1 MRSRHDRLLDLAERR
16 LSLGVDLGV
25 IHRRVEDETLDGA
38 TFTLDG
44 RTLVDFSTCS
54 YLGLNRDPR
63 LKAGAIDAVTR
74 YGTSYSSSPTYTA
87 LPLYDIL
94 EEQLRE
100 MTGGA
105 VAVAQ
110 TTTLA
115 HLAAL
120 PSMIGPDDLALVDA
134 QTHDSVQLATNNL
147 RGNGVTV
154 ESIAHL
160 DSVGLAHR
168 LAQVSRSYDKVWYL
182 ADGIFSMYGDTA
194 PVEDVAALQA
204 IYPNLYVYY
213 DDAHGFG
220 WEGRHGR
227 GHVLSR
233 VPLNDRM
240 VIAAGFAKAFGS
252 LGAVLIFGDE
262 ALARKVRL
270 VGGPLTF
277 SGPIPPPD
285 LGSAIASA
293 SIHLSPEH
301 EELQA
306 RLNADIGFVR
316 SEVVRLGLPVMSM
329 EATPIWFVR
338 VGSPAQ
344 TGEMVLRLMADG
356 FYVSAAS
363 YPAVPVG
370 QSGIRFIQSLHHSR
384 EQISSLLAALSH
396 HLVDMRTEPH
406 IVIDLR
412 DEALAL
418 LESEEDAG
426 VSTVAGTEAS
436 PSDHGR
442 RARPTHRP

>member
-1 MRSRHDRLLDLAERR
+1 MRSRHDRLLDMAERR
-16 LSLGVDLGV
+16 ISLGVELGV
-25 IHRRVEDETLDGA
+25 IHRYLEDDELDGA
-38 TFTLDG
+38 TITLDG
-44 RTLVDFSTCS
+44 RSLVDFSTCS

-63 LKAGAIDAVTR
+63 LKAGAIDALMR

-87 LPLYDIL
+87 LPLYDTL
-94 EEQLRE
+94 EDQLRQ

-105 VAVAQ
+105 VAIAQ

-120 PSMIGPDDLALVDA
+120 PSLLGPDDLALVDA
-134 QTHDSVQLATNNL
+134 QSHDSVHLATANL

-154 ESIAHL
+154 ESVPHR
-160 DSVGLAHR
+160 DMVFLAHR
-168 LAQVSRSYDKVWYL
+168 LAEVAGNFNKVWYL
-182 ADGIFSMYGDTA
+182 ADGIYSMYGDTA

-220 WEGRHGR
+220 WAGEHGR
-227 GHVLSR
+227 GHVLAR

-262 ALARKVRL
+262 EMARRVRL

-285 LGSAIASA
+285 LGSAVASA
-293 SIHLSPEH
+293 GIHLSAEH

-306 RLNADIGFVR
+306 RLSSDIEFMR
-316 SEVVRLGLPVMSM
+316 SELVRLGLPVVSM

-344 TGEMVLRLMADG
+344 SAEMIRRLMEDG
-356 FYVSAAS
+356 FYLSIAA

-370 QSGIRFIQSLHHSR
+370 RGGVRFNQSLHHSR
-384 EQISSLLAALSH
+384 EQLTDLVQALSH
-396 HLVDMRTEPH
+396 HLPEVSAEPH

-418 LESEEDAG
+418 LEEGD
-426 VSTVAGTEAS
+426 
-436 PSDHGR
+436 SDGAPTGAAHR
-442 RARPTHRP
+442 RSLPAHRP

>member
-1 MRSRHDRLLDLAERR
+1 MRSRHDRLLDMAERR
-16 LSLGVDLGV
+16 ISLGVELGV
-25 IHRRVEDETLDGA
+25 IHRYLEDDELDGA
-38 TFTLDG
+38 TITLDG
-44 RTLVDFSTCS
+44 RSLVDFSTCS

-63 LKAGAIDAVTR
+63 LKAGAIDALMR

-87 LPLYDIL
+87 LPLYDTL
-94 EEQLRE
+94 EDQLRQ

-105 VAVAQ
+105 VAIAQ

-120 PSMIGPDDLALVDA
+120 PSLLGPDDLALVDA
-134 QTHDSVQLATNNL
+134 QSHDSVHLATANL

-154 ESIAHL
+154 ESVPHR
-160 DSVGLAHR
+160 DMVFLAHR
-168 LAQVSRSYDKVWYL
+168 LAEVAGNFNKVWYL
-182 ADGIFSMYGDTA
+182 ADGIYSMYGDTA

-220 WEGRHGR
+220 WAGEHGR
-227 GHVLSR
+227 GHVLAR

-262 ALARKVRL
+262 EMARRVRL

-285 LGSAIASA
+285 LGSAVASA
-293 SIHLSPEH
+293 GIHLSAEH

-306 RLNADIGFVR
+306 RLSSDIEFMR
-316 SEVVRLGLPVMSM
+316 SELVRLGLPVVSM

-344 TGEMVLRLMADG
+344 SAEMIRRLMEDG
-356 FYVSAAS
+356 FYLSIAA

-370 QSGIRFIQSLHHSR
+370 RGGVRFNQSLHHSR
-384 EQISSLLAALSH
+384 EQLTDLVQALSH
-396 HLVDMRTEPH
+396 HLPEVSAEPH

-418 LESEEDAG
+418 LEEGD
-426 VSTVAGTEAS
+426 
-436 PSDHGR
+436 SDGAPTGAAHR
-442 RARPTHRP
+442 RSLPADRP